1 MLFCDTKQTGQNITL
16 SLWIFFTK
24 VSERIKTTVI
34 GFIHF
39 NISGYSLDIVRDI
52 KAKCSNVFFRFDF
65 YCINQCYVWY
75 YNYTAEQRDHSFYWS
90 MLTQWMLETAAL
102 SVCFH
107 IWTRTFTFVTLSI
120 MWCPS
125 LIDGQP
131 LFYSSGKQEPDLL
144 MKQEKHT
151 ERDRGRC
158 EEGEYVRYN
167 WCKWAIQFQW
177 CHSVQT
183 LSTLRWCCMLVLRCS
198 CICCFHFPTVI
209 KKKEICFR
217 FCLTLHSLITRWD
230 EIIRTKITFL
240 ISQHFPT
247 IPGTFFFF
255 FLQKL

>member
-1 MLFCDTKQTGQNITL
+1 MGWSCLSEGRFLFKTKLGYFPLLSYICLHQRHILLFCDTKQTGQNITL

-183 LSTLRWCCMLVLRCS
+183 LSTLRLCCMLVLRCS

-209 KKKEICFR
+209 KKKGNM
-217 FCLTLHSLITRWD
+217 L
-230 EIIRTKITFL
+230 
-240 ISQHFPT
+240 
-247 IPGTFFFF
+247 
-255 FLQKL
+255 